1 MPYRSTESVGVIRR
15 AGSIDCFAVEESAF
29 ANRLLR
35 LRESESVV
43 AGRVYLASIDV
54 AAKGEPFGID
64 RLRIEMLRLVARDR
78 RPVWR
83 SGGRRF
89 KSDEAK

>member
-1 MPYRSTESVGVIRR
+1 
-15 AGSIDCFAVEESAF
+15 
-29 ANRLLR
+29 
-35 LRESESVV
+35 VV